1 MEKRFFFSKEKKK
14 QQKHRSDKTM
24 WLSETTN
31 KSDQLKIVNRVV
43 TDCIM
48 SVELIAQNGVENFI

>member
-1 MEKRFFFSKEKKK
+1 
-14 QQKHRSDKTM
+14 M